1 MPSLYKSASVV
12 IVPSYY
18 NEGLPKVLLE
28 AAASGRPAITTDM
41 PGCGDAVENNKTGL
55 VIPIQDSD
63 ALFEAMEKLILDK
76 ALILKM
82 GQSARIKAEEEFDI
96 KYVITEHINIY
107 KDLSK
112 FQNQNEQY

>member
-1 MPSLYKSASVV
+1 
-12 IVPSYY
+12 
-18 NEGLPKVLLE
+18 
-28 AAASGRPAITTDM
+28 
-41 PGCGDAVENNKTGL
+41 
-55 VIPIQDSD
+55 
-63 ALFEAMEKLILDK
+63 MEKLILDK